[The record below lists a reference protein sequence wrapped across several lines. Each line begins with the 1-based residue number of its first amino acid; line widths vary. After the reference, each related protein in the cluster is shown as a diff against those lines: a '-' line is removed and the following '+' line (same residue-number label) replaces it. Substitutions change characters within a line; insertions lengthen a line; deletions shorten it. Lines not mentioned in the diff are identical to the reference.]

1 MKSFTIDCPN
11 PQTRS
16 QLQVGA
22 ESVPCPRR
30 SAWLFALFRKYT
42 RRYLRHHFHAVRV
55 SRAGPVPDLPP
66 SGPLVVVANHPSW
79 WDPLVGLVLT
89 EFMHESRIHYVPIDL
104 NGLTQYPFLERL
116 GFFGVEV
123 GTTRGSL
130 AFLRQSQAILSRPE
144 SVLWITPQ
152 GEFVDPRE
160 RPVCLKPG
168 IGHLAY
174 RQSAATI
181 VPMALEYPFW
191 NDRRPE
197 ALARFG
203 EPIAITARRSETP
216 QVWTT
221 RIEQAMEKI
230 QDRLAEEARRRD
242 PAAFLTVI
250 GGTSGV
256 GGVYDTWRR
265 LRSAFRGE
273 PFHPEHRIAK
283 GPPPGLDRLTQGG

>member
-1 MKSFTIDCPN
+1 MKSFTIAWPN

-16 QLQVGA
+16 ELQVGA
-22 ESVPCPRR
+22 ESVPCPHR
-30 SAWLFALFRKYT
+30 SAWLFTLFRKYT

-66 SGPLVVVANHPSW
+66 PGPLVVVANHPSW

-89 EFMHESRIHYVPIDL
+89 EFMQDSRIHYCPIDVH
-104 NGLTQYPFLERL
+104 GLTQYPFLERL
-116 GFFGVEV
+116 GFFGVGV

-144 SVLWITPQ
+144 SVLWVTPQ

-160 RPVCLKPG
+160 RPVRLKPG

-174 RQSAATI
+174 RLPAARI
-181 VPMALEYPFW
+181 VPLALEYPFW
-191 NDRRPE
+191 NDRCPE

-203 EPIAITARRSETP
+203 EPITITASRSATP
-216 QVWTT
+216 QVCTT
-221 RIEQAMEKI
+221 RIEEAMEKT
-230 QDRLAEEARRRD
+230 QDQLAEEARSRD
-242 PAAFLTVI
+242 PAAFLTVV

-256 GGVYDTWRR
+256 GGLYDTWRR
-265 LRSAFRGE
+265 LRSALRGE
-273 PFHPEHRIAK
+273 SFHPEHRIAK
-283 GPPPGLDRLTQGG
+283 GPPPDLDRLPRGG

>member
-1 MKSFTIDCPN
+1 MRSGSRERGLCPTCRHQARSSWSRTIPRGG
-11 PQTRS
+11 TRS
-16 QLQVGA
+16 WAWFSRSSCTKGA
-22 ESVPCPRR
+22 SITC
-30 SAWLFALFRKYT
+30 
-42 RRYLRHHFHAVRV
+42 
-55 SRAGPVPDLPP
+55 
-66 SGPLVVVANHPSW
+66 
-79 WDPLVGLVLT
+79 
-89 EFMHESRIHYVPIDL
+89 PIDV

-191 NDRRPE
+191 NDRCPE

-203 EPIAITARRSETP
+203 EPITITARRSETP

-221 RIEQAMEKI
+221 RIEQAMEKT
-230 QDRLAEEARRRD
+230 QDQLAEEARRRD

-273 PFHPEHRIAK
+273 SFHPEHRIAK